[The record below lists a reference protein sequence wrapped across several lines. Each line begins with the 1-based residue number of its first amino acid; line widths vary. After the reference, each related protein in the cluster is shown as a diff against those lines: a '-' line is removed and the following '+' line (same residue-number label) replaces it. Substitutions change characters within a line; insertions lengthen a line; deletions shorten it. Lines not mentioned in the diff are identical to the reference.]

1 MTPSGTVKHASRFE
15 LEPAAPATGRATVS
29 VIMCVYAG
37 DRPGPLRDAVR
48 SVLEQTFADLVL
60 RIYVDG
66 PVEADVRV
74 YLETLDDPRVRI
86 EFAAANRGLGAGLNR
101 LIDDSLLEGCDV
113 IARMDADDVCH
124 PERLAKQLAFLKR
137 HPEVAVLGAGCLEFD
152 EDTGDELVKRLPPD
166 DATLKR
172 ELVKRTPFV
181 HPTVVFR
188 TEVFIG
194 GIRYP
199 THPSEDMHLWV
210 DLTRYGWTFA
220 NLEEPLLRYRVS
232 RDLFHRRSSWNKAM
246 TELRARRRAMNEL
259 CMTSPSNIAWTGAYL
274 GLRLLPAALAR
285 RAYRYLRPRT
295 ARA

>member
-1 MTPSGTVKHASRFE
+1 MTPGGTVKSASPVE
-15 LEPAAPATGRATVS
+15 LEAAAPATGRATVS
-29 VIMCVYAG
+29 VVMCVYAG
-37 DRPGPLRDAVR
+37 DRPGPFRDAVR

-66 PVEADVRV
+66 PVETGVRAF
-74 YLETLDDPRVRI
+74 LEALDDPRVRV

-101 LIDDSLLEGCDV
+101 LIDDSLRDGCDV

-124 PERLAKQLAFLKR
+124 PERLAKQLAFLER

-152 EDTGDELVKRLPPD
+152 EDTGEELVKLLPPD
-166 DATLKR
+166 DGTLKR

-188 TEVFIG
+188 AEVFSE
-194 GIRYP
+194 GIRYS

-232 RDLFHRRSSWNKAM
+232 RDLFRRRSSWSKAM
-246 TELRARRRAMNEL
+246 TELRARLRAMNEL
-259 CMTSPSNIAWTGAYL
+259 CMASPGNVVWTGAYL

-285 RAYRYLRPRT
+285 PVYRYLRPRT